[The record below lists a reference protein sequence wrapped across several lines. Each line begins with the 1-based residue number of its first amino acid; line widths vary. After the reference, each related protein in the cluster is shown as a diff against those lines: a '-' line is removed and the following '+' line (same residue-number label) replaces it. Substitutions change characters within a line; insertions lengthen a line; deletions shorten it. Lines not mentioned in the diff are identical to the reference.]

1 MSKVKK
7 KEKQTAI
14 GILGDAP
21 HLKSRLHCSSDSNP
35 GRNRSRRNVS
45 SNRYSGRDF
54 GSSSSRNARGK
65 EVVGEMP
72 LENIGGEIQ
81 EDEVEWLSDEELDEE
96 HGVACDCD
104 DEDCD
109 DIIESRIQDL
119 DSD

>member
-1 MSKVKK
+1 MKNKK
-7 KEKQTAI
+7 RKPDTFDENDEEDI
-14 GILGDAP
+14 DCEVVG
-21 HLKSRLHCSSDSNP
+21 
-35 GRNRSRRNVS
+35 
-45 SNRYSGRDF
+45 YSGRDF
-54 GSSSSRNARGK
+54 GSSSSRNAHGK

-96 HGVACDCD
+96 HGVACDHD

-119 DSD
+119 DND